1 MEKKQLEIANKKP
14 VNIQPLCGVYAVA
27 LVSHKPVQR
36 VFNKMKKSFHCHT
49 VNWRGQSYISEVL
62 STLSFYNRKVK
73 KVKMEKKC
81 TTTTFADYYAGKD
94 KTYILH
100 VGHHWFTIYN
110 DTVYDQS
117 GGSKIEHLKNR
128 DKYTDRNKY
137 GDEVTRYIPIGKRN
151 QIVKDAWEIT
161 NSKMSKSAKLLAE

>member
-14 VNIQPLCGVYAVA
+14 VSSQPLCGVYAVA

-36 VFNKMKKSFHCHT
+36 VFNRMKKTFNSSLAD
-49 VNWRGQSYISEVL
+49 WRGGTYISEVL
-62 STLSFYNRKVK
+62 STLSFYKRKFK

-161 NSKMSKSAKLLAE
+161 NSKMSKSAKLLAD